1 LIDYDSLVN
10 KIKKNNIIDPV
21 DFDEFEVKRGL
32 RNKDGSGVLVGLTKI
47 GHVHGY
53 IKDEYEVVPVDGEL
67 YYRGINIFDIT
78 RNIEKEKRKGFEEV
92 AYLLLFGELPNKTEL
107 DEFCRLLSKH
117 RVLPTGFT
125 ENMILKSPS
134 NNIMNKLARSV
145 LAFYSYD
152 KNPEDLSIKNII
164 RQCIILIASFPTLI
178 AYGYQ
183 AKNHYFNNKSLF
195 IHNPKEK
202 LSTAENFLNLIRQ
215 DGKYTKL
222 EADMLDTMLI
232 IHAEH
237 SGGNNSAFTTH
248 VVSSTDTDTYSVIA
262 AAVGSLKGP
271 KHGGANIKVMDMIA
285 NIKKNVKNWSNE
297 RELKEYLIKILR
309 KKAFDRTGLIYG
321 IGHAVYTLSDP
332 RLRILKQ
339 KAVKLA
345 KERNRIEEYN
355 LYALIEKLGPE
366 VFYELKGKKK
376 DLCAN
381 VDFYSGFV
389 YEMLDIPKELYTPLF
404 AMSRIAGWSA
414 HRIEEIISNKRII
427 RPAYKNVSE
436 RCKYVPLKQRRNR
449 FRH

>member
-1 LIDYDSLVN
+1 MLDFDSLVK
-10 KIKKNNIIDPV
+10 KIKNNNIIDPGN
-21 DFDEFEVKRGL
+21 FDLFEVKRGL

-53 IKDEYEVVPVDGEL
+53 IKDEYEVVPVEGEL
-67 YYRGINIFDIT
+67 YYRGINLIDIT
-78 RNIEKEKRKGFEEV
+78 KNIEKEKRFGFEEV
-92 AYLLLFGELPNKTEL
+92 AYLLLFGELPNKSEL
-107 DEFCRLLSKH
+107 DSFCNLLAEH
-117 RVLPTGFT
+117 RFLPYGFT

-152 KNPEDLSIKNII
+152 KNPDDISIKNIV
-164 RQCIILIASFPTLI
+164 RQCIILIASFPTMI

-183 AKNHYFNNKSLF
+183 AKKHYFHNKSLC
-195 IHNPKEK
+195 IHNPNVK
-202 LSTAENFLNLIRQ
+202 LGTAENFLLLMREN
-215 DGKYTKL
+215 GEYTKL
-222 EADMLDTMLI
+222 EAEMLDTMLI

-271 KHGGANIKVMDMIA
+271 RHGGANIKVMDMIS
-285 NIKKNVKNWSNE
+285 NIKKNVKDWSNE
-297 RELKEYLIKILR
+297 KEVKEYLLKILQ
-309 KKAFDRTGLIYG
+309 KKAFDKSGLLYG

-332 RLRILKQ
+332 RLKILKQ
-339 KAVKLA
+339 KATKLA
-345 KERNRIEEYN
+345 KERGREEEYN
-355 LYALIEKLGPE
+355 LYNLIERLGPE
-366 VFYELKGKKK
+366 IFYELKGTKKK
-376 DLCAN
+376 LCAN

-414 HRIEEIISNKRII
+414 HRIEEVISNKRII
-427 RPAYKNVSE
+427 RPAYKNVSD
-436 RCKYVPLKQRRNR
+436 RCEYIPLKQRK
-449 FRH
+449 

>member
-1 LIDYDSLVN
+1 
-10 KIKKNNIIDPV
+10 
-21 DFDEFEVKRGL
+21 
-32 RNKDGSGVLVGLTKI
+32 
-47 GHVHGY
+47 
-53 IKDEYEVVPVDGEL
+53 
-67 YYRGINIFDIT
+67 
-78 RNIEKEKRKGFEEV
+78 
-92 AYLLLFGELPNKTEL
+92 
-107 DEFCRLLSKH
+107 
-117 RVLPTGFT
+117 
-125 ENMILKSPS
+125 
-134 NNIMNKLARSV
+134 MNKLARSV

-152 KNPEDLSIKNII
+152 KNPDDISIKNIV
-164 RQCIILIASFPTLI
+164 RQCIILISSFPTLI

-195 IHNPKEK
+195 IHNPKEN
-202 LSTAENFLNLIRQ
+202 LSTAENFLHLIRQ
-215 DGKYTKL
+215 NGHFTKL
-222 EADMLDTMLI
+222 EANMLDTMLI

-271 KHGGANIKVMDMIA
+271 KHGGANIKVMDMVA
-285 NIKKNVKNWSNE
+285 NIKKNVKDWSNE
-297 RELKEYLIKILR
+297 KLIKEYLIKILQ

-332 RLRILKQ
+332 RLKILKQ

-345 KERNRIEEYN
+345 KDRGREEEFN

-366 VFYELKGKKK
+366 AFYELKGTRKKI
-376 DLCAN
+376 CAN

-404 AMSRIAGWSA
+404 AMSRISGWSA
-414 HRIEEIISNKRII
+414 HRIEEVISNKRII

-436 RCKYVPLKQRRNR
+436 RCEYISLKRRKED
-449 FRH
+449 